1 MNSKKKAT
9 IYKRVVLIIFI
20 IMAGL
25 QLYPIIYLFDF
36 SLVKTSDFYVSGLF
50 KIPDP
55 PQWINYENAIVQ
67 GNVPHFFLNSLIV
80 CVVSIAVTLLLVL
93 TLSYAFVKMQW
104 RGRKLLFGIMLL
116 GMMIPPH
123 TTLIANYNLYEALG
137 IRDTYLSMIIPYIAF
152 NVPFGLFLMAGYL
165 KTIPDSIIESAKIDG
180 ASTFQ
185 TIFKVIGPLTRPALS
200 SIGITTFLNCWN
212 EYVMASTFLSKD
224 TYKTL
229 PLSITKFTTEHG
241 ADLAS
246 QFAVMSIVA
255 IPAIIVY
262 FAFSEKITEGIM
274 AGSVKG

>member
-1 MNSKKKAT
+1 MKKKCLYTRIWIA
-9 IYKRVVLIIFI
+9 IFI
-20 IMAGL
+20 IISAV
-25 QLYPIIYLFDF
+25 QVYPIIYLIDF
-36 SLVKTSDFYVSGLF
+36 SFLKTSDFYVSGLF
-50 KIPDP
+50 KWPSS
-55 PQWINYENAIVQ
+55 PQWGNYVNAWTN
-67 GNVPHFFLNSLIV
+67 GKVPRFFLNSVVV
-80 CVVSIAVTLLLVL
+80 CTVSIAVTLFLVL

-104 RGRKLLFGIMLL
+104 RGRKLLFGLMLL

-123 TTLIANYNLYEALG
+123 TTLIPNYSLYESLG
-137 IRDTYLSMIIPYIAF
+137 IRDGYLSMIIPYIAF

-180 ASTFQ
+180 CGTFQ
-185 TIFKVIGPLTRPALS
+185 TIFSITGPLTKPALS

>member
-1 MNSKKKAT
+1 MKKNS
-9 IYKRVVLIIFI
+9 IYNRVLYIIFVVI
-20 IMAGL
+20 ALI
-25 QLYPIIYLFDF
+25 QVYPIIYLVDF
-36 SLVKTSDFYVSGLF
+36 SFLKTSDFYVSGLF
-50 KIPDP
+50 KWPSD
-55 PQWINYENAIVQ
+55 PQWDNYVNAWINGKI
-67 GNVPHFFLNSLIV
+67 PRFFLNSVIV
-80 CVVSIAVTLLLVL
+80 CTVSIAVTLFLVL
-93 TLSYAFVKMQW
+93 TLAFAFNKIEW
-104 RGRKLLFGIMLL
+104 KGRKLLFSIMLL

-123 TTLIANYNLYEALG
+123 TTLIANYSLYESLG
-137 IRDTYLSMIIPYIAF
+137 IRDTYLSMMIPYIAF
-152 NVPFGLFLMAGYL
+152 NVPFGLFLMTGYL

-180 ASTFQ
+180 CGTFQ
-185 TIFKVIGPLTRPALS
+185 IIFSILAPLTKPALS

-224 TYKTL
+224 TFKTL

-262 FAFSEKITEGIM
+262 FVFSEKITEGIM